1 MVPPTR
7 QRMMVKA
14 LTKFTIV
21 ALSFSSPACVIHVAS
36 DGPQDLARNAMFS
49 FISELPL
56 GGLGLDLDAAV
67 ADRLLE
73 RLPVSLVLVGVGDRE
88 VGQGF
93 VEGLRFPQ
101 IASNQGGG
109 ARSGMSLGQRPSA
122 ELRVVAHGGRREE
135 LGERL
140 DLHVPEL
147 AHVEM
152 MAEHP
157 HRPAQEEVT
166 ACLHDA

>member
-1 MVPPTR
+1 
-7 QRMMVKA
+7 
-14 LTKFTIV
+14 
-21 ALSFSSPACVIHVAS
+21 
-36 DGPQDLARNAMFS
+36 
-49 FISELPL
+49 
-56 GGLGLDLDAAV
+56 
-67 ADRLLE
+67 
-73 RLPVSLVLVGVGDRE
+73 
-88 VGQGF
+88 
-93 VEGLRFPQ
+93 
-101 IASNQGGG
+101 
-109 ARSGMSLGQRPSA
+109 MSLGQRPSA

-166 ACLHDA
+166 ACLHDALADYHPLPLIGVACGARVGLEHGMASLLHLQEQWIVGAGREEGD